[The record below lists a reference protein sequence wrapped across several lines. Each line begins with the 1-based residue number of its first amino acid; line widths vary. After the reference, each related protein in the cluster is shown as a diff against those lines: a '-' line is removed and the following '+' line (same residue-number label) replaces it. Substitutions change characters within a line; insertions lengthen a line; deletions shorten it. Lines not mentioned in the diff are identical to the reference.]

1 MIDSRFLRFA
11 ISGILAAAVNIFSRV
26 LLSDYMSYSLSII
39 ASFLIAMTTG
49 YLLMRYA
56 VFERSGRH
64 PAGEYVRF
72 GLVNLLA
79 LVQVWCIS
87 MVFARYVFPLLIPRI
102 RPDTPAHIIGV
113 LSPVITSYYLH
124 KYFTF
129 GKANHP

>member
-1 MIDSRFLRFA
+1 
-11 ISGILAAAVNIFSRV
+11 
-26 LLSDYMSYSLSII
+26 MSYSSSII

-49 YLLMRYA
+49 YLLMRFV
-56 VFERSGRH
+56 VFEKSGRH

-79 LVQVWCIS
+79 LVQVWCVS
-87 MVFARYVFPLLIPRI
+87 MVFARYVLPLLIPEI

-129 GKANHP
+129 GKVDYP